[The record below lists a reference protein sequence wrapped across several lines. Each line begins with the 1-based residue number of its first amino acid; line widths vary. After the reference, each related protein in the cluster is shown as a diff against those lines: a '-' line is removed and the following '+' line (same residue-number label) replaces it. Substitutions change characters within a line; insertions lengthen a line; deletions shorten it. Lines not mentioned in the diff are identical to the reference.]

1 MGNQTMT
8 LAEQENINRIA
19 NQKHFL
25 KEKDLIMNWTKIN
38 KVLSKVEIKRES
50 VAGKN

>member
-1 MGNQTMT
+1 MEKQTK
-8 LAEQENINRIA
+8 ADQEIINRLA

-25 KEKDLIMNWTKIN
+25 KEIDLIIDWTKIN
-38 KVLSKVEIKRES
+38 KVLSKVEIGRES

>member
-1 MGNQTMT
+1 MEKQTK
-8 LAEQENINRIA
+8 ADQEIINRIA